1 MIKLEN
7 VYYKYK
13 TEKNIL
19 EDINLE
25 IYEGEIISI
34 IGKNGT
40 GKSTL
45 LNLMAGIIKPNK
57 GNIIVDNINTKS
69 KKDFIELRK
78 KIGILFQNPDN
89 QILFPKVYEEMEF
102 ALKNL
107 DISNR
112 EQRIEEALKM
122 VNMEELKQE
131 EIYELSLGQKQRIN
145 IASILAIKP
154 KYIAFDEPT
163 TMIDSKEK
171 EKIYN
176 IMKTCK

>member
-69 KKDFIELRK
+69 KKDFIEL
-78 KIGILFQNPDN
+78 
-89 QILFPKVYEEMEF
+89 
-102 ALKNL
+102 
-107 DISNR
+107 
-112 EQRIEEALKM
+112 
-122 VNMEELKQE
+122 
-131 EIYELSLGQKQRIN
+131 
-145 IASILAIKP
+145 
-154 KYIAFDEPT
+154 
-163 TMIDSKEK
+163 
-171 EKIYN
+171 
-176 IMKTCK
+176 